1 MYVDVD
7 VIDATSRINSAKD
20 TTFVC
25 RACQS
30 AIKNTSY
37 FSMQIV
43 KCQRYTGLQIN

>member
-1 MYVDVD
+1 MYVWD
-7 VIDATSRINSAKD
+7 VIDATSAINFARD

-25 RACQS
+25 RARQS

-37 FSMQIV
+37 FSMEIV